1 MKKAFDVLSNDIL
14 QFFIGLAMMVAGGY
28 LFMNNVT
35 VTAGNFFETTLFG
48 RRMNG
53 IVFVPLIAS
62 LVFLFFKYNVV
73 SKLCVSLSLVLIL
86 ANVISNMTLYWRPVT
101 LFATVVIFVLL
112 FGGLGLVLKCIFVN
126 PNGKHGKNYKDID
139 KENEQ

>member
-48 RRMNG
+48 RR
-53 IVFVPLIAS
+53 I
-62 LVFLFFKYNVV
+62 
-73 SKLCVSLSLVLIL
+73 
-86 ANVISNMTLYWRPVT
+86 R
-101 LFATVVIFVLL
+101 
-112 FGGLGLVLKCIFVN
+112 
-126 PNGKHGKNYKDID
+126 
-139 KENEQ
+139 